1 MILSCTLKE
10 DTMPAFFGFGD
21 GVELQSK
28 LSIPLQ
34 EILNFPY
41 LLWNKDLAKLAVKG
55 LLSLEEAGSPL
66 IVDGKLP
73 GIYLLLI
80 HPSDKVCLFAIFA
93 HNNIMVKCL
102 C

>member
-1 MILSCTLKE
+1 
-10 DTMPAFFGFGD
+10 MPAFFGFGD
-21 GVELQSK
+21 GVELKSK
-28 LSIPLQ
+28 LSISLQ

-41 LLWNKDLAKLAVKG
+41 LLWNKGLAALAVKG

-80 HPSDKVCLFAIFA
+80 HPNHQVCVDLLYVCVFARISLCLSLSLHTSWLF
-93 HNNIMVKCL
+93 
-102 C
+102 